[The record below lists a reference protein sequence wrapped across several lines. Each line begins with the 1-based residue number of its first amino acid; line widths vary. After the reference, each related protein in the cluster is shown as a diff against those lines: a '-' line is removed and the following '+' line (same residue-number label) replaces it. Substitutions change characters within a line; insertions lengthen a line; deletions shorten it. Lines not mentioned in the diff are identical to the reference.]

1 MCLFTIKLHPR
12 HDIFKNKR
20 KKHGKDIYDINRS
33 FETLKTRFEKVTLDV
48 KFIKTCKRE
57 CLIPTFA
64 NARLS
69 IKQQNLKLKMRISI
83 IFLENELQMKHREKR
98 NLTKDIKAISYQ
110 LQQLLPTLVYS
121 TVLHQISLAIAVEL
135 NS

>member
-20 KKHGKDIYDINRS
+20 KKHEKDIYDINRS

-57 CLIPTFA
+57 CLFPTFA

-69 IKQQNLKLKMRISI
+69 IKQQNLKLKKRISI
-83 IFLENELQMKHREKR
+83 IFLENELQIKHREKR

-121 TVLHQISLAIAVEL
+121 TVLHQINLAIAVEL